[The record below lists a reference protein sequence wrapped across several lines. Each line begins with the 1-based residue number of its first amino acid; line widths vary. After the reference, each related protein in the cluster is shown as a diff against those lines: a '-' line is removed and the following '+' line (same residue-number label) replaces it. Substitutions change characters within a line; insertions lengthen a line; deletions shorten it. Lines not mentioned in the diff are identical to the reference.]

1 MNIPTLVTPTQASLH
16 LEKPIWDQVNRLHL
30 RKIIAE
36 FSHERIIVPQHTAD
50 KNNWGHYVLRDKTQ
64 EIAYT
69 FRAKILAL
77 NHWYID
83 TNTLE
88 KQINGVTAE
97 VDAISFL
104 IEFQDELGISD
115 ESFPVYLEEVC
126 STLSGSSYLN
136 FYGKPRSADL
146 LTSGYQ
152 QTESTMTG
160 HPRFI
165 ANNGRIGFDASDYR
179 KYAPETAAPF
189 SLIWLAGHDSTAVF
203 TAISTLAYEQ
213 VISQELG
220 AENLQRFNDIL
231 FSKNLNPKEYF
242 FIPVHPWQW
251 FNKLSNIFAADIATL
266 KLVCLGYSDD
276 EYLPQQSIRTFFN
289 VSNPEKFY
297 VKTALSVLNMGY
309 IRGLSPKFMKT
320 NPPINEWI
328 YNLVENDTYLQ
339 AKKFLILREI
349 ASVSFAHQYY
359 QTAISEDSHYKK
371 MLACLWRESPVSRLK
386 DNQRLIT
393 MAALLHIDNNGTAY
407 LPTLIRAS
415 GLSTSNWLKAYFDC
429 YLSPLLHCFFKWD
442 MVFMPHGENLIM
454 VLESHIPVRA
464 IMKDIGE
471 EVSLLNTS
479 HPIPDA
485 ASRLSVTVP
494 ETAKTLPLFTQI
506 FDSIF
511 RFISAIL
518 VEHDDFSENEFWK
531 LVATCILDY
540 QREHPE
546 FNKDYQKYDL
556 FIGKFSPDALNR
568 LQLNNNRQLRNRANP
583 FQDLPYIGN
592 MENPIYPYRPET
604 FNQEEVDD
612 QKE

>member
-1 MNIPTLVTPTQASLH
+1 MNINTLVTPTQASLH

-88 KQINGVTAE
+88 KQINGVIAE

-136 FYGKPRSADL
+136 FYGKPTSADL

-189 SLIWLAGHDSTAVF
+189 SLIWLAGHNSTAVF

-220 AENLQRFNDIL
+220 AENLQRFNDIF

-289 VSNPEKFY
+289 VSNPQKFY

-349 ASVSFAHQYY
+349 ASVSFAHQHYEA
-359 QTAISEDSHYKK
+359 AISEDSHYKK

-415 GLSTSNWLKAYFDC
+415 GLSTSNWLKAYLDC
-429 YLSPLLHCFFKWD
+429 YLCPLLHCFFKWD

-454 VLESHIPVRA
+454 VLENHIPVRA

-518 VEHDDFSENEFWK
+518 AEHDDFNENEFWK
-531 LVATCILDY
+531 LVADCILDY
-540 QREHPE
+540 QQEHPE
-546 FNKDYQKYDL
+546 FNEDYQKYDL
-556 FIGKFSPDALNR
+556 FISKFSPDALNK